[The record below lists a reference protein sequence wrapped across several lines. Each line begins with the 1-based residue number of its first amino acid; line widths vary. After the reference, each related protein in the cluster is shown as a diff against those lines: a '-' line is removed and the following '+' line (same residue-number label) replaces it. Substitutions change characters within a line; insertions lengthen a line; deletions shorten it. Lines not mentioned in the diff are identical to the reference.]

1 MYMLDAIKICDGASS
16 FCITNQE
23 YTSLS
28 DFQKV
33 IHIMQQSILCDYV
46 RAFTLPPNFT
56 LPEVKCNGILDN
68 YKNALK
74 SKLDKLPY
82 SQYMPGKYQQAYE
95 VTAAMFDNFTGVRSL
110 TISATDIVCL
120 LGDQEIADNE
130 ALNSFKKE
138 FYLPFLYAAYG
149 TKIDSDYIADRDTV
163 SSLDSG
169 YELLN
174 PIIYKPEFAFEEND
188 KDEYSFSARRN
199 NSVNEENARFIM
211 RMIPLTAFASFS
223 IDDYENMEKHFSIA
237 NRLIAGLNW
246 RGKTSTA
253 LIAIMALFSIEHD
266 HYAMHY
272 HMQDLNRCSVS
283 DICYD
288 IITCS
293 NYTADIG
300 CSSTSKVGFEKLL
313 KYLCDR
319 WNLAIDDYVLFGDLL
334 QRLGYSADTVSY
346 LQKDITQVTTA
357 EMESF
362 KRSSLASFINKGME
376 ATDLPTDELGDVN
389 TDTSGALGG
398 TTTEPDGMSPEST
411 DTPIDGPA
419 EEEDPN
425 NAVIQEIKRT
435 IPEASDGILI
445 ELLDPEKE
453 TLSDYL
459 YRAEF
464 QLRVRNIMQNPSSV
478 KCSKR
483 VLHLLEQWAT
493 KWLYVCS
500 VASLKSFLK
509 NVSFPLMAN
518 EQ

>member
-1 MYMLDAIKICDGASS
+1 
-16 FCITNQE
+16 
-23 YTSLS
+23 
-28 DFQKV
+28 
-33 IHIMQQSILCDYV
+33 
-46 RAFTLPPNFT
+46 
-56 LPEVKCNGILDN
+56 
-68 YKNALK
+68 
-74 SKLDKLPY
+74 
-82 SQYMPGKYQQAYE
+82 
-95 VTAAMFDNFTGVRSL
+95 
-110 TISATDIVCL
+110 
-120 LGDQEIADNE
+120 
-130 ALNSFKKE
+130 
-138 FYLPFLYAAYG
+138 
-149 TKIDSDYIADRDTV
+149 
-163 SSLDSG
+163 
-169 YELLN
+169 
-174 PIIYKPEFAFEEND
+174 
-188 KDEYSFSARRN
+188 
-199 NSVNEENARFIM
+199 
-211 RMIPLTAFASFS
+211 
-223 IDDYENMEKHFSIA
+223 
-237 NRLIAGLNW
+237 
-246 RGKTSTA
+246 
-253 LIAIMALFSIEHD
+253 
-266 HYAMHY
+266 
-272 HMQDLNRCSVS
+272 
-283 DICYD
+283 
-288 IITCS
+288 
-293 NYTADIG
+293 
-300 CSSTSKVGFEKLL
+300 
-313 KYLCDR
+313 
-319 WNLAIDDYVLFGDLL
+319 
-334 QRLGYSADTVSY
+334 
-346 LQKDITQVTTA
+346 
-357 EMESF
+357 MESF